1 MVVWTRAS
9 YARFFSYVVD
19 ALRKLGY
26 PTWLEVVDDTAY
38 FDELDKVG
46 GVARVQAG
54 YLGWL
59 AALPTAAEFIQSLLT
74 FLEETGQPSG
84 GALGREIEKA
94 LALQPTDPLAAN
106 EVWARVDRM
115 LVDRAAV
122 VPLYNLR
129 AVEFV
134 SARVGNYQFNPF
146 THSLYDQL
154 WVR

>member
-1 MVVWTRAS
+1 M
-9 YARFFSYVVD
+9 
-19 ALRKLGY
+19 
-26 PTWLEVVDDTAY
+26 
-38 FDELDKVG
+38 
-46 GVARVQAG
+46 QAG

-59 AALPTAAEFIQSLLT
+59 AGLPTAAEFTQSLLA
-74 FLEETGQPSG
+74 FLEDTGTPSG

-106 EVWARVDRM
+106 GVWARVDRM
-115 LVDRAAV
+115 LVDRAAL

-129 AVEFV
+129 AVDFV

-146 THSLYDQL
+146 SNSLYDQL